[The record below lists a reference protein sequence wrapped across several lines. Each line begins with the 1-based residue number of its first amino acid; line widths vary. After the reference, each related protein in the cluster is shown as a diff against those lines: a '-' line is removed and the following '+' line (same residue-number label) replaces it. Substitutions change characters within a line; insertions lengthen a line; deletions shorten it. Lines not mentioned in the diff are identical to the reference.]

1 MSLSV
6 SCLQSFIGGILL
18 DLGVSATST
27 AEIVEGIGRVATS
40 FENNKSTDSV
50 SSILTEALTTIKN
63 IVSDVTDE
71 VSRIFVIA
79 VVLAS
84 VVIFVTV
91 IVVSLSVTSELSGDI
106 IVVIIALTVVIFIVS
121 LVLIS
126 SLLRL
131 KVDRVLGEAESSML
145 RIIKVTETRLKDY
158 EAEQS
163 AALSNAFCA
172 Y

>member
-6 SCLQSFIGGILL
+6 TCLQSVIGKILF
-18 DLGVSATST
+18 DLGITPASVT
-27 AEIVEGIGRVATS
+27 EIVEGIGRVATS

-50 SSILTEALTTIKN
+50 SSILTEALLTIKN
-63 IVSDVTDE
+63 IVSDVADE

-84 VVIFVTV
+84 VVIFITV
-91 IVVSLSVTSELSGDI
+91 IVVTFAVTAASGDI
-106 IVVIIALTVVIFIVS
+106 AVVIVALTVVVFIVC

-126 SLLRL
+126 ALLRL
-131 KVDRVLGEAESSML
+131 KVDTALKDSENSLLHV
-145 RIIKVTETRLKDY
+145 IKVTETRLKDY
-158 EAEQS
+158 ESEQA
-163 AALSNAFCA
+163 AALSSAFCA